1 MYVYVI
7 IMLRVNNNVM
17 PGRSILSLNPYQ
29 KRKAKP
35 TKQSLCQKTE
45 IAISEDFASL

>member
-1 MYVYVI
+1 
-7 IMLRVNNNVM
+7 MLKVNNNVM
-17 PGRSILSLNPYQ
+17 PGRSILPSNTYQ

>member
-29 KRKAKP
+29 KRKVKP
-35 TKQSLCQKTE
+35 TKQSLCQKTD